1 MFYKAIVFLPLFGAI
16 AAGLLSLRKLDGAA
30 ITASVSSVCLSF
42 ILSCFAFGS
51 VALGGEQ
58 IIVELARWIGS
69 GDFQAHWTLR
79 FDTLTAVM
87 LIVVTGVSSCV
98 HIYSIGYMHH
108 DKAIARFMAYLEPV
122 YLCYADAGDS

>member
-30 ITASVSSVCLSF
+30 ITASVSRCVLVLHSVL
-42 ILSCFAFGS
+42 FAFGS

-58 IIVELARWIGS
+58 VIVEVARWIGS

-98 HIYSIGYMHH
+98 HIYLY
-108 DKAIARFMAYLEPV
+108 RL
-122 YLCYADAGDS
+122 YASR